1 MQKQRTKQIAST
13 TIFENCDAKNNPVVP
28 NAATKTAMML
38 KMFFISCLI
47 SLPVIYFDICFL
59 LHMLK
64 DR

>member
-1 MQKQRTKQIAST
+1 MQKQRTKQMAST

-28 NAATKTAMML
+28 KMATKIVMML
-38 KMFFISCLI
+38 NIFLISCYKL
-47 SLPVIYFDICFL
+47 LLATFPDIYFL